1 LNAIS
6 LRELLRVFPKD
17 NIHVYIIHNYINGM
31 HKITETMR
39 QKMIKNDIQC
49 ANQFYFWLNLNM
61 QGVPEAKVGPPKT
74 KFWPPKIK
82 FRPPETTF
90 WQSFCMCLIFG
101 LG

>member
-1 LNAIS
+1 
-6 LRELLRVFPKD
+6 
-17 NIHVYIIHNYINGM
+17 
-31 HKITETMR
+31 MR

-82 FRPPETTF
+82 FQATRNYILANILYVFDF
-90 WQSFCMCLIFG
+90 WFG
-101 LG
+101 LIENQPLAEWKPSLGW